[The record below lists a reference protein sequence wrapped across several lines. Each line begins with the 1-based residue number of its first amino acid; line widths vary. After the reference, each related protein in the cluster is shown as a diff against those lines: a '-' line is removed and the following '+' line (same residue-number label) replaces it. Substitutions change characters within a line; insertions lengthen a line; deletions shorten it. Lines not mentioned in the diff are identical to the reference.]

1 MSRRWTVAAAVLV
14 VVGGF
19 AQVYVIIVGGQA
31 YPLTLFPGME
41 ESSSFFDGVVSGY
54 RPSLAE
60 LTLGFGG
67 IALAALITLVGLRV
81 LPFLPDGIG
90 ASRPAH
96 KTDAPSL
103 GAAGA

>member
-1 MSRRWTVAAAVLV
+1 LLV
-14 VVGGF
+14 VAGGF

-31 YPLTLFPGME
+31 YPLLLFPGME
-41 ESSSFFDGVVSGY
+41 VSSSFFDGVISGY
-54 RPSLAE
+54 RPSLPE

-81 LPFLPDGIG
+81 LPFLPDEIG
-90 ASRPAH
+90 ASRPADS
-96 KTDAPSL
+96 TDASSL